1 MEKTCFSNI
10 IVFAICIINTT
21 LCANA
26 LDFKY
31 DGINYTAI
39 TDNTCMTKEG
49 TYDNTTGNHTAGS
62 WVRDDLI
69 IPKIVYDS
77 NGKSYA
83 VTSIGKWSFA
93 GCSRLST
100 VTILS
105 EVASIEDGAFSQ
117 CTHVSS
123 VTLPNSVTSIGA
135 LAFNKCSHL
144 DSINLPQSL
153 VKIDNYAFSDCSNL
167 TTINIPESV
176 TTINTDAFSGCQSL
190 EQVNISNLETWCNIK
205 FGNHSSNPLSYAKH
219 LNINGERISN
229 LKIPN
234 SVTTI
239 KQNTFI
245 GWQDITSVTIPNSVS
260 LIDDWAFCA
269 CTNLTSID
277 IPNSVVMIGETT
289 FSGCSS
295 LTSIYVPNSVSSIG
309 SYAFYG
315 CTEVKSIIFEDGS
328 KNLNIGYSAIGV
340 PHTTYAYFGRQMDF
354 TAMTYANLETVEFG
368 DNVSSIKSCAF
379 LKGNNIRTVISHR
392 NIPPST
398 DDTFNS
404 ETYCNG
410 ILYVPEASVEKY
422 ANANG
427 WKQFLNIKPLE
438 GYDGVVEIPSHK
450 NNLVVVSGS
459 EIRVSSDKRVRIL
472 SINGTVFYNSIGD
485 CCISVAPGIYI
496 VIVGDTT
503 TKVAVK

>member
-1 MEKTCFSNI
+1 MLKHFYSMEKTCFSNI

-135 LAFNKCSHL
+135 LAFRC
-144 DSINLPQSL
+144 
-153 VKIDNYAFSDCSNL
+153 
-167 TTINIPESV
+167 
-176 TTINTDAFSGCQSL
+176 
-190 EQVNISNLETWCNIK
+190 
-205 FGNHSSNPLSYAKH
+205 
-219 LNINGERISN
+219 
-229 LKIPN
+229 
-234 SVTTI
+234 
-239 KQNTFI
+239 
-245 GWQDITSVTIPNSVS
+245 
-260 LIDDWAFCA
+260 
-269 CTNLTSID
+269 
-277 IPNSVVMIGETT
+277 
-289 FSGCSS
+289 
-295 LTSIYVPNSVSSIG
+295 
-309 SYAFYG
+309 